1 MSAALVGFIPS
12 PSRGVVE
19 VGPVPLRAYGL
30 LIALGVLVAVSW
42 SNRRYQA
49 RTGDASAV
57 PAVATWAVPAGIVGA
72 RAYHV
77 ATDWRNFRGRWHEAL
92 FVWQGGLGI
101 WGAIA
106 AGAAAGYV
114 VARRRGYDVA
124 ALLDATAPAIPLAQA
139 IGRWGNWFNQE
150 LFGRPTDVPW
160 ALEIDPSHRPDGYE
174 RFATFH
180 PTFLYESLWLLV
192 VVALVLVAERRRWLR
207 PGRLFPVYVGAYCLG
222 RFFVERLRIDPAYT
236 TVGSFRVN
244 EVVAAVLFL
253 ASVALV
259 VAGRRRHEAPSE
271 ETVPTP

>member
-1 MSAALVGFIPS
+1 MWASIPS

-19 VGPVPLRAYGL
+19 IGPVPLRAYGI

-42 SNRRYQA
+42 SNRRWSA
-49 RTGDASAV
+49 AGGD
-57 PAVATWAVPAGIVGA
+57 PAAIPAIATWAVPAGIVGA

-106 AGAAAGYV
+106 AGALVGVA
-114 VARRRGYDVA
+114 VARRRGYDVPT
-124 ALLDATAPAIPLAQA
+124 LLDVVAPAIPLAQA

-160 ALEIDPSHRPDGYE
+160 ALEIDPAHRPDGYE

-180 PTFLYESLWLLV
+180 PTFLYEFLWLLV
-192 VVALVLVAERRRWLR
+192 VVALVLAVEHRRWLR
-207 PGRLFPVYVGAYCLG
+207 PGRLFAVYVGAYCFG
-222 RFFVERLRIDPAYT
+222 RFFIERVRIDPAYT
-236 TVGSFRVN
+236 TVGPLRVN
-244 EVVAAVLFL
+244 EVVAAVLFV
-253 ASVALV
+253 ASVAAV
-259 VAGRRRHEAPSE
+259 VAGRRRSARDEP
-271 ETVPTP
+271 VPAA